1 MLQEPRTPAGMTQ
14 GPGASPGGLQGVR
27 AVTLRG
33 TSAGRRRHSGPR
45 PDKKSM
51 ITDMTKWHDL
61 CFSILA

>member
-1 MLQEPRTPAGMTQ
+1 MLQERRTPAGMTQ
-14 GPGASPGGLQGVR
+14 GPGASAGASRAGQ

-51 ITDMTKWHDL
+51 NPYLTKWHDT
-61 CFSILA
+61 CIWYMA